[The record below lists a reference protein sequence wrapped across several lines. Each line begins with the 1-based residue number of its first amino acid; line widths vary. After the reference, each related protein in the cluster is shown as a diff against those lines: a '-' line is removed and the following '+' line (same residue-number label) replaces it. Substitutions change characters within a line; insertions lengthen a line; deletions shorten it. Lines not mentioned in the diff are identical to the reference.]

1 MSSIPTLYTPRLILR
16 PFTAADAPRVRELA
30 GDKRIAD
37 TTARIPHPY
46 PEGAA
51 ESFIAAQPARA
62 ENGTYVFAVTLAGTR
77 TPGRE
82 HDLTDTGHLVGAVGF
97 EPDAL
102 DNSVAHLGYWIG
114 VHYWNKGFAT
124 EAARALFT
132 FAFNRQKLHRLE
144 AWHFS
149 ENTASGRVMQKLGM
163 LREGVRRQA
172 FNKNGQWLDLVVYA
186 LLADEWQSLQRRSTR
201 AAHTP
206 ASRAHVVTA

>member
-1 MSSIPTLYTPRLILR
+1 MFSIPTLYTPRLVLR
-16 PFTAADAPRVRELA
+16 PFTAADAPRVRQLA

-82 HDLTDTGHLVGAVGF
+82 HDLTDTGHLVGAVGL
-97 EPDAL
+97 ERADPEAE
-102 DNSVAHLGYWIG
+102 VAECGYWIG

-124 EAARALFT
+124 EALRALLT
-132 FAFNRQKLHRLE
+132 FAFQRQRLHRVE
-144 AWHFS
+144 AAHFA
-149 ENTASGRVMQKLGM
+149 ENTASGRVLQKLGM
-163 LREGVRRQA
+163 LREGIRRQA
-172 FNKNGQWLDLVVYA
+172 FQKNGQWLDLVQYA
-186 LLADEWQSLQRRSTR
+186 LLADEWTAGQRRSAR